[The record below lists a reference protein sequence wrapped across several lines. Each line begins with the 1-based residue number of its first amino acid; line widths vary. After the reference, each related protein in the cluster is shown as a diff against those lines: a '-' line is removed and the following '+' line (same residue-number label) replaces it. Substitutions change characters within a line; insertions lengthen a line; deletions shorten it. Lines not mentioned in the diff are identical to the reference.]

1 MKMKRQRNSI
11 FDVECV
17 RKQLAAIRRWPQ
29 VVYSENR
36 GERIRTSDLSV
47 PNRAHYQAVL
57 RPDTVAD
64 YTRRTGLFNRRF
76 SAMGYAESL

>member
-17 RKQLAAIRRWPQ
+17 RKQLTAIRRWPQ

-57 RPDTVAD
+57 RPDTIAD